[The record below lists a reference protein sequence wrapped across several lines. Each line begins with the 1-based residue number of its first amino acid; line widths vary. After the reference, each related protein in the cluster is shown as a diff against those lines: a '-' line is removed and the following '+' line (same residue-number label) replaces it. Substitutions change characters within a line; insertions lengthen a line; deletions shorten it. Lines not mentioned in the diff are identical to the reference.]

1 MTTKP
6 KTEPTLPQ
14 SIEAFHRSLFSSGN
28 AGSLATV
35 SRGEYPRD
43 CALAKELAKRYNAH
57 DALVAAIRQ
66 LIYDMEGGCGHP
78 VDWSDYRDVKNSMPA
93 MHKILDDLGASI
105 PRWKRR
111 GPGWKRA
118 ALRAAGEKP

>member
-57 DALVAAIRQ
+57 DALVLALSNIVANAVVGP
-66 LIYDMEGGCGHP
+66 DA
-78 VDWSDYRDVKNSMPA
+78 SMKGLTDCYHIP
-93 MHKILDDLGASI
+93 LDDIEAAGD
-105 PRWKRR
+105 
-111 GPGWKRA
+111 